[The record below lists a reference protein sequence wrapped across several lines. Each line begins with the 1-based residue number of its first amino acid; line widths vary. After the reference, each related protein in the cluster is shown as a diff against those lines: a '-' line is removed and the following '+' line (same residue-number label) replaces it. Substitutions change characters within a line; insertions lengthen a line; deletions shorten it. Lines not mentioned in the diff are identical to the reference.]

1 MTTSTPSLK
10 ILAGTAAGL
19 AVLAAA
25 TACAPAKQGTS
36 TADVSPTSGPPSA
49 AGSSGAPATAGHY
62 KDGTY
67 SADGHYTSP
76 NGEETV
82 GVTLTLA
89 SGKISDVKIATHP
102 TSANTQLFQN
112 RFAGGIKDLVV
123 GKSIDQLDV
132 SRVAGSSLTS
142 GGFNDAVEAIK
153 KQAG

>member
-19 AVLAAA
+19 AVLAGA

-36 TADVSPTSGPPSA
+36 TADVSPTGGASSA
-49 AGSSGAPATAGHY
+49 AGTGAPATPGHY

-153 KQAG
+153 KQAS

>member
-19 AVLAAA
+19 TVLAAA

-36 TADVSPTSGPPSA
+36 TADVSPTSGASSA